1 MKEGFYMFYQQL
13 HAGKVKLNGLG
24 GMRHHLLDRER
35 VRSNPNIDISRS
47 HLNHAIENLSPENL
61 TSRVRERI
69 KQLNLK
75 RKLRTDAVG
84 LEDIIIGASVD
95 FMLQLDPQAKEQFFK
110 DSLHFIQEKFGK
122 ENVMYC
128 YCHMDESNPHI
139 HIGVVPVT
147 SDGRLSARDIF
158 TPKSLESLQTAFHN
172 IVGEKYGLARG
183 EKQHKKYLELNQ
195 FKAQQAKLQLEQYT
209 KDLDTAVIS
218 QNTIRDAEQSAHY
231 ATSGVIFTSKD
242 MNTTQLPTKNYSI
255 LKQAAEEGA
264 KATALVNS
272 LKTNNAK
279 LRREKFQYLSDSN
292 DFLHQWKSLQDETK
306 LYTAV
311 PKAWRKNI
319 DVEIDKLQKL
329 FTKYCHDVNR
339 MTAKVF
345 IATNKDLMKTENLMR
360 NYIKNTG
367 IKSKD
372 IHKYTVCVIKSARK
386 QLKNN
391 IKPEI
396 TPSSW
401 KYVHPSNTDYQKTEQ
416 TGLVSVKLVDLSGND
431 IDWDMINWDLIS
443 ELKKDELETK
453 EMLKSI

>member
-1 MKEGFYMFYQQL
+1 
-13 HAGKVKLNGLG
+13 
-24 GMRHHLLDRER
+24 MRHHLLDRER

-47 HLNHAIENLSPENL
+47 HLNHAIEDLSPENL
-61 TSRVRERI
+61 TNRVRERI

-84 LEDIIIGASVD
+84 LEDIIIGASID
-95 FMLQLDPQAKEQFFK
+95 FMNNFDPQSREQFFK
-110 DSLHFIQEKFGK
+110 DSLHFIQDKYGK

-128 YCHMDESNPHI
+128 QCHMDESNPHI
-139 HIGVVPVT
+139 HIGVIPVT

-172 IVGEKYGLARG
+172 VVGEKYGLARG
-183 EKQHKKYLELNQ
+183 EKKHKKYLELNQ
-195 FKAQQAKLQLEQYT
+195 FKAQQAKLKLEQYT
-209 KDLDTAVIS
+209 KDLDTAIS
-218 QNTIRDAEQSAHY
+218 SQRQIQEVDK
-231 ATSGVIFTSKD
+231 ATNFATTGIIFTSEDKQHV
-242 MNTTQLPTKNYSI
+242 QLSTKNYLI
-255 LKQAAEEGA
+255 LKKAAEEGA
-264 KATALVNS
+264 KANAAVRS
-272 LKTNNAK
+272 LKDDNQK
-279 LRREKFQYLSDSN
+279 LHREKSQYLSDSN
-292 DFLHQWKSLQDETK
+292 DFLHQWKLLKDETK

-339 MTAKVF
+339 MTAKIF
-345 IATNKDLMKTENLMR
+345 IATNKDLNKTETLMHD
-360 NYIKNTG
+360 YIKNAG

-396 TPSSW
+396 PPPSW
-401 KYVHPSNTDYQKTEQ
+401 KYVHPSNTDYQKPDQ

-443 ELKKDELETK
+443 DFKKDEIETK
-453 EMLKSI
+453 EMLRDI

>member
-1 MKEGFYMFYQQL
+1 MFYQQL

-47 HLNHAIENLSPENL
+47 HLNHAIEDLSPENL

-84 LEDIIIGASVD
+84 LEDIIIGASID
-95 FMLQLDPQAKEQFFK
+95 FMNNFDPQSREQFFK
-110 DSLHFIQEKFGK
+110 DSLHFIQDKYGK

-128 YCHMDESNPHI
+128 QCHMDESNPHI

-172 IVGEKYGLARG
+172 VVGEKYGLARG

-195 FKAQQAKLQLEQYT
+195 FKIQQAKLKLEQYT
-209 KDLDTAVIS
+209 KDLDNAIS
-218 QNTIRDAEQSAHY
+218 SQRQIQEVDK
-231 ATSGVIFTSKD
+231 ATNFATTGIIFTSEDKQHV
-242 MNTTQLPTKNYSI
+242 QLSTKNYLI
-255 LKQAAEEGA
+255 LKKAAEEGA
-264 KATALVNS
+264 KASAAVRS
-272 LKTNNAK
+272 LKDDNQK
-279 LRREKFQYLSDSN
+279 LHREKSQYLSDSN
-292 DFLHQWKSLQDETK
+292 DFLHQWRLLKDETK
-306 LYTAV
+306 FYTAV

-345 IATNKDLMKTENLMR
+345 IATNKDLNKTETLMHD
-360 NYIKNTG
+360 YIKNAG

-396 TPSSW
+396 PPPSW
-401 KYVHPSNTDYQKTEQ
+401 KYVHPSNTDYQQSDQ
-416 TGLVSVKLVDLSGND
+416 TGIVSVKLVDLSGND
-431 IDWDMINWDLIS
+431 INWEMINWDLLS
-443 ELKKDELETK
+443 ELQKDEIETK
-453 EMLKSI
+453 EMLRSM